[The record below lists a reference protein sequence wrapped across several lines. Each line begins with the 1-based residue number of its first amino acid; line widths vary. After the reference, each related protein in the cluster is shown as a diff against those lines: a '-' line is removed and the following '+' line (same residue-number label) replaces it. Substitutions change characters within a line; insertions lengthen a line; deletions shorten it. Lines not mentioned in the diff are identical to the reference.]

1 MKKKRL
7 SKDEYRE
14 LNRDIKAITELY
26 WKIFRQ
32 MTGRFP
38 KNSKAIKS
46 LLRTNLAL
54 MSLDFDVGR
63 EFLNDFPNEEENIYV
78 DHQ

>member
-1 MKKKRL
+1 MEKKRL
-7 SKDEYRE
+7 SKDEYRK
-14 LNRDIKAITELY
+14 LNRDIKVITELY

-46 LLRTNLAL
+46 LLRVNLAL

-63 EFLNDFPNEEENIYV
+63 EFLNDFPNEEVNDYGKEK
-78 DHQ
+78 

>member
-14 LNRDIKAITELY
+14 LSRDIKAMRELY

-46 LLRTNLAL
+46 LLRTNVAL
-54 MSLDFDVGR
+54 MSL
-63 EFLNDFPNEEENIYV
+63 ETEIQNEEENFYV

>member
-1 MKKKRL
+1 MMKKRL
-7 SKDEYRE
+7 SKDEYNE
-14 LNRDIKAITELY
+14 LSRDIKAIRDLY

-54 MSLDFDVGR
+54 MSLAFDV
-63 EFLNDFPNEEENIYV
+63 EAEFPNEEEKLYV

>member
-1 MKKKRL
+1 MNKKRL

-14 LNRDIKAITELY
+14 LRRNIKSMQALY
-26 WKIFRQ
+26 STVFSQ

-46 LLRTNLAL
+46 LLKTNEVL
-54 MSLDFDVGR
+54 MSLDFDVER
-63 EFLNDFPNEEENIYV
+63 EFFNDFPNEGGFYV

>member
-14 LNRDIKAITELY
+14 LSRDINAMRDLY

-46 LLRTNLAL
+46 LLRTNVAL
-54 MSLDFDVGR
+54 MSLDFDVEA
-63 EFLNDFPNEEENIYV
+63 EFSNEEDNFYV

>member
-14 LNRDIKAITELY
+14 LSRDINAMRDLY
-26 WKIFRQ
+26 WKVFRQ

-38 KNSKAIKS
+38 KNSKAIQS
-46 LLRTNLAL
+46 LLRTNVAL
-54 MSLDFDVGR
+54 MSL
-63 EFLNDFPNEEENIYV
+63 ETEIQNEEDNFYV